1 MKSIVNRISKATG
14 KSSLF
19 RDERGLSS
27 VEYVVL
33 LVLIVGA
40 AIALWV
46 NIRDDVTS
54 KITDVHNSM
63 QNVNYGKQP

>member
-1 MKSIVNRISKATG
+1 MENIMNRVRRTFG
-14 KSSLF
+14 KSALAA
-19 RDERGLSS
+19 DQRGLSS

-54 KITDVHNSM
+54 KINNVHTTMGDVKY
-63 QNVNYGKQP
+63 Q

>member
-1 MKSIVNRISKATG
+1 MKNIMNRVRRTFG
-14 KSSLF
+14 KSALVT
-19 RDERGLSS
+19 DQRGLSS

-46 NIRDDVTS
+46 NIKDDVTN
-54 KITDVHNSM
+54 KIGKVHNDM
-63 QNVNYGKQP
+63 TKVDYQ